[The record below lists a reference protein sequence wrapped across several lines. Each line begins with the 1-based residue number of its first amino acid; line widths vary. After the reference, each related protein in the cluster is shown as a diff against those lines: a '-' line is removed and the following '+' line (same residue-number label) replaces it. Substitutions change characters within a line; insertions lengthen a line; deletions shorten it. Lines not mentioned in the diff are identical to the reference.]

1 MKSRLSIIAA
11 VRWRWP
17 VREPERGDQW
27 VPVVLRNRSAAVD
40 QALADVDQG
49 FKLDGFHLGAILFA
63 LKAFLRL
70 LVVVEFRLDPLG
82 GPVKGVDGRP
92 QDLVEVEI
100 EAGVG
105 HGGDQ
110 RVEDVGDGGLDDL
123 IFGRDP
129 GVGLARCGTVAIKLQ
144 TFDHRVGRRGG
155 VIGFEVFMG
164 VHGMLHRLD
173 RDRRGLHGD
182 EKPTS
187 GPVWQPEPF
196 ARASMAKPG
205 YFASRCKAASGGGG
219 K

>member
-1 MKSRLSIIAA
+1 MGSGGLEEEVSSGFAEEFHALPPI
-11 VRWRWP
+11 
-17 VREPERGDQW
+17 
-27 VPVVLRNRSAAVD
+27 D
-40 QALADVDQG
+40 QALPDVDQG
-49 FKLDGFHLGAILFA
+49 FKLDGFHLGAVLFA

-70 LVVVEFRLDPLG
+70 LVVVELGLDPLG
-82 GPVKGVDGRP
+82 GAVEGVDGRP

-105 HGGDQ
+105 HGGNQ
-110 RVEDVGDGGLDDL
+110 GVEDVGDGGLDDL
-123 IFGRDP
+123 VFGRDP
-129 GVGLARCGTVAIKLQ
+129 GIGLARCGTVAIERQIL
-144 TFDHRVGRRGG
+144 DHGVRRRGG
-155 VIGFEVFMG
+155 VIGFEFIMG

-205 YFASRCKAASGGGG
+205 YFASRCKGGSAAGG

>member
-1 MKSRLSIIAA
+1 M
-11 VRWRWP
+11 
-17 VREPERGDQW
+17 
-27 VPVVLRNRSAAVD
+27 
-40 QALADVDQG
+40 
-49 FKLDGFHLGAILFA
+49 DGFHLGAVLFA

-70 LVVVEFRLDPLG
+70 LVVVELGLDPLG
-82 GPVKGVDGRP
+82 GTVKGVDGGP
-92 QDLVEVEI
+92 QDLVEIEI

-105 HGGDQ
+105 HGGNQ
-110 RVEDVGDGGLDDL
+110 GIEDVGDGGLDDL
-123 IFGRDP
+123 VFGRDP
-129 GVGLARCGTVAIKLQ
+129 GIGLARCGTVAVELQ
-144 TFDHRVGRRGG
+144 VLDHGVGWRGG
-155 VIGFEVFMG
+155 VTGFEFVMG

-205 YFASRCKAASGGGG
+205 YFASRCKGGVFPAGG